1 MINELIKLATH
12 LDEKGLSKEADYL
25 DAIIKQATT
34 HPSKEKPETHP
45 RHFEDAAFPGKQGA
59 RARKKLRRNILIF
72 QGKAALDEVELK
84 REPRIW
90 LPTIEKALSDELPEW
105 SQQEATDDV
114 REYMAYLGIT
124 EGAYEPTQWSTR
136 AMQPELSVNSV
147 ILIFKHW
154 RDERYIDD
162 EQYTSLTLGVS
173 WAKV

>member
-12 LDEKGLSKEADYL
+12 LDEKGLRKEADYL

-34 HPSKEKPETHP
+34 YPSKGKPETHP

-59 RARKKLRRNILIF
+59 RARKRLRRNIRIF
-72 QGKAALDEVELK
+72 KGKAVLDEVELK

-90 LPTIEKALSDELPEW
+90 LPTIEEALNDEHPA
-105 SQQEATDDV
+105 QQEATNDV
-114 REYMAYLGIT
+114 RKYMEERGIT